1 MSDKT
6 GISVVMERY
15 IRSFMD
21 GEIPS
26 DFYAH
31 VMEQAEKPLLKV
43 ALEKAGGCQIKAA
56 EMLGINRNTM
66 NKKVKQ
72 YRLKDKK

>member
-1 MSDKT
+1 MTDKT

-21 GEIPS
+21 GEIPP
-26 DFYAH
+26 DFYAE
-31 VMEQAEKPLLKV
+31 VMKQAERPLLKV
-43 ALEKAGGCQIKAA
+43 ALEKTGGCQIKAA
-56 EMLGINRNTM
+56 ALLGINRNTM
-66 NKKVKQ
+66 NKKVRQ

>member
-1 MSDKT
+1 MAEKT
-6 GISVVMERY
+6 GINMVMERY

-21 GEIPS
+21 GKIPVN
-26 DFYAH
+26 FYTH

-43 ALEKAGGCQIKAA
+43 ALEKTGGCQIKAA
-56 EMLGINRNTM
+56 ALLGINRNTM

-72 YRLKDKK
+72 YRLKEEK